1 MNRGAKLLRA
11 WGIYHTGKRV
21 YDKGSGG
28 AKNLESL
35 SCREKSEVPRL
46 DRIFSITGLPQTVGT
61 ADTDRLIG
69 AGIVADDTVTSSSM
83 NWNICLNPIFPPLV
97 TTFVVSGRSW
107 SARWFSI

>member
-46 DRIFSITGLPQTVGT
+46 DRMFFITGLPQTWCWHSRHDKLV
-61 ADTDRLIG
+61 G
-69 AGIVADDTVTSSSM
+69 AGIVADYLSL
-83 NWNICLNPIFPPLV
+83 IHI
-97 TTFVVSGRSW
+97 
-107 SARWFSI
+107 

>member
-1 MNRGAKLLRA
+1 MRNCLELGEFTILVSEYTTKGLVARRTWNRCLVARSQKYLGWIEYFPLLVYPKL
-11 WGIYHTGKRV
+11 
-21 YDKGSGG
+21 D
-28 AKNLESL
+28 
-35 SCREKSEVPRL
+35 
-46 DRIFSITGLPQTVGT
+46 VGT

-83 NWNICLNPIFPPLV
+83 NRNICLNPIFPPLV